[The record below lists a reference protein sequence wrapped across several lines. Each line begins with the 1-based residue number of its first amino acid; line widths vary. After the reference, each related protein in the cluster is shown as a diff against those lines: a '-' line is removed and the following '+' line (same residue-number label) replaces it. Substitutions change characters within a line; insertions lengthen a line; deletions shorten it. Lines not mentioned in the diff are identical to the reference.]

1 MSGSALSPHHRT
13 SNIRPFGWLA
23 IVRLGL
29 AQFSLGAIVVLT
41 TSTLNRVMVIELML
55 PALLP
60 GLLVALHYAVQMLR
74 PRMGYG
80 SDMMGRSTPWIIGGM
95 TVLGLGGVLAATA
108 TTMLAHSML
117 WGTLMAVV
125 AFSLIGLG
133 VSASGTSVLVLLA
146 KRVEDHRRAA
156 AATIVWLMMITGLA
170 MTAGITGQLLDPYSH
185 ERLLT
190 IATVVSLAAIV
201 LTVIALAGLEGAAG
215 SINATPDA
223 GPDTTQKPSFQEA
236 LAQVWREPA
245 AKRFTVFVF
254 VSMLA
259 FSAQDLI
266 LEPFAGLVF
275 QFTPGETTAL
285 SGLQHAGVLSG
296 MILVAFACGR
306 FGGKF
311 GDRQIGSLR
320 SWTVGGCIASSLA
333 LFSLVAAGQVG
344 PGYPLKATVFL
355 LGASNGAFS
364 IAAIASM
371 MRLAGEGRGHREGTR
386 VGLWGAAQAIAF
398 GAGGLIGATASDIAR
413 RWIEDPGVAYGVVF
427 FAEAGLFLVAARLA
441 LGIDADLDQKNAAA
455 STTQTHAPQTPAAQ
469 AAQHTTHSWKTEE
482 RHEPA

>member
-1 MSGSALSPHHRT
+1 MSSVKIPNPVQST
-13 SNIRPFGWLA
+13 IKPFGWLA

-41 TSTLNRVMVIELML
+41 TSTLNRVMVIELAL

-80 SDMMGRSTPWIIGGM
+80 SDMMGRCTPWILGGM
-95 TVLGLGGVLAATA
+95 TILGVGGVMAATA
-108 TTMLAHSML
+108 TT
-117 WGTLMAVV
+117 LMASDVVWGGLLAFV
-125 AFSLIGLG
+125 AFSLIGVG

-146 KRVEDHRRAA
+146 KRVEDRRRAA

-185 ERLLT
+185 ERLLV
-190 IATVVSLAAIV
+190 IATVVSLAAIA
-201 LTVIALAGLEGAAG
+201 LTFLALYKLEGQAG
-215 SINATPDA
+215 SINPNSLNDNRAE
-223 GPDTTQKPSFQEA
+223 KPSFKQA
-236 LAQVWREPA
+236 IGQVWNEPA
-245 AKRFTVFVF
+245 ARRFTVFVF

-275 QFTPGETTAL
+275 HFTPGETTSL
-285 SGLQHAGVLSG
+285 SGLQHAGVLCG
-296 MILVAFACGR
+296 MILCAFTCGR
-306 FGGKF
+306 FGGRF
-311 GDRQIGSLR
+311 GDRQFGSLR

-333 LFSLVAAGQVG
+333 LFSLVAAGIVG
-344 PGYPLKATVFL
+344 PGYPLKITVFL

-371 MRLAGEGRGHREGTR
+371 MRLAGEGRGQREGTR

-398 GAGGLIGATASDIAR
+398 GAGGLIGATASDISR
-413 RWIEDPGVAYGVVF
+413 RFIDDPGLAYGIVF
-427 FAEAGLFLVAARLA
+427 FAEAGLFLFAARLA
-441 LGIDADLDQKNAAA
+441 VGIDADLDEAAHKPAA
-455 STTQTHAPQTPAAQ
+455 STT
-469 AAQHTTHSWKTEE
+469 SWKREE
-482 RHEPA
+482 SHEPA

>member
-1 MSGSALSPHHRT
+1 MTQAPTMKPHAAARV
-13 SNIRPFGWLA
+13 RPFGWLS

-95 TVLGLGGVLAATA
+95 AVLGMGGVLAATA
-108 TTMLAHSML
+108 TTVLAQSML
-117 WGTLMAVV
+117 WGTLLAVI
-125 AFSLIGLG
+125 AFALIGLG

-185 ERLLT
+185 ERLLM
-190 IATVVSLAAIV
+190 IATVVSLAAIA
-201 LTVIALAGLEGAAG
+201 LTVLALFQLEGAAG
-215 SINATPDA
+215 SINANPENDNDGEA
-223 GPDTTQKPSFQEA
+223 QPSFKEA
-236 LAQVWREPA
+236 LHQVWSEPA

-275 QFTPGETTAL
+275 RFTPGETTAL

-311 GDRQIGSLR
+311 GDRQVGSLR

-333 LFSLVAAGQVG
+333 LFGLVAAGQVG
-344 PGYPLKATVFL
+344 PGYPLKLTVFL

-398 GAGGLIGATASDIAR
+398 GAGGLIGATASDVAR
-413 RWIEDPGVAYGVVF
+413 RFIEDPGLAYGTVF

-441 LGIDADLDQKNAAA
+441 IGIDADLDQRNASAAA
-455 STTQTHAPQTPAAQ
+455 SAKASSSSALPPQPNTTPFLENGGTP
-469 AAQHTTHSWKTEE
+469 
-482 RHEPA
+482 